1 MNRTYKTVFNR
12 RLGIWQAVAETAKGT
27 HKSGPSRTIARAL
40 VLGAGLTLTA
50 AAQAQY
56 TIDGGATETVPGS
69 QTSPWNIG
77 GNLNVG
83 YSGSGTLNIT
93 SGGTVSNTAAYLGYN
108 AGSTGTVTVDGSAS
122 TWTNSGGLLVGVY
135 GTATL
140 DIQNSG
146 TVSNT
151 IGYIGRYSGSS
162 GTVTVDGSGSTW
174 TNSSSLVVGLSGT
187 GTLDISNGGTVS
199 NTAGFIGDDSGSS
212 GTVTVDGSG
221 STWTN
226 SSSLVVGNSGTG
238 TLNIQNGGTVS
249 NTAAQIGY
257 NAGSTGTVTV
267 DGSGSTWTNSG
278 NLYVGL
284 YDTGTLNIQ
293 NSGTVSNTAGYIGYT
308 SGSTAAVTVDGNGST
323 WTNSGNLYIGDSG
336 TGTLD
341 ISNGGT
347 VSNTAGFIGYNSGS
361 TGTVTVDGSGST
373 WTNSSSLFVGNSGT
387 GTLNIQNSGTV
398 STSTGY
404 IGYNSGSTGTVTV
417 DGNGSTWTNSGN
429 LYVGLY
435 DTGTLNIQNGG
446 TVSNTAAHIGY
457 NAGSTAA
464 VTVDGNGSTWTNSG
478 NLYIGESGTGTLD
491 ISNGGTV
498 SSIDAFIGD
507 EIGASGTV
515 RVDGSGS
522 SWTIA
527 SELLVGNFGNG
538 TLDIMRGATVS
549 NVHGYIGY
557 VGHIAGSSGTV
568 TVDGNGSTW
577 TNSSSLNVVIGALN
591 IQNGGKVT
599 ASFTRLTS
607 GATSAGTLNLNG
619 TSSARGVL
627 ETSYIDKGAGSATFN
642 WNGGILRATA
652 NEANFLRNL
661 DSADINI
668 QSGGAYLDTNGM
680 DIGITQALAGTGG
693 LTKQGNGTLTLTGV
707 QTYTGGTTVS
717 AGTLALSGAGTLA
730 ATGAVAV
737 ANGAT
742 FDISAA
748 AASRSIGALSGAGNL
763 FLGANALTTN
773 AASNSTFSGI
783 ITGVGGSLV
792 KNGAGTL
799 TLAASST
806 YSGTTT
812 VNAGTLSIAATG
824 SIASATTVNNGATLA
839 GTGAVGTLTMNS
851 GGILAPGNSIGTLTV
866 NGDLSFGSG
875 SIYRVEANAAGAS
888 DKTVVNGNVT
898 LAGRVD
904 VQAENGSYADQ
915 TSYTILTHTGTRTGV
930 FDSVTSNLAF
940 LTPSLSYAANAVE
953 LSLERNS
960 VSFVS
965 VAETRNQRAAAS
977 GVEAW
982 GAGAVYDAVTGL
994 SATQARA
1001 AYDALSGTQHAAAS
1015 QVAMNM
1021 GRGFSNALMNRAA
1034 VAGGRF
1040 GGASALRYASLDLS
1054 GITSMRGLFASPHQ
1068 LGRTLAPT
1076 VSDATPMGRF
1086 NAAGGST
1093 PTAGIWFQVL
1103 GGKGEVKG
1111 DGNGSG
1117 SDYSS
1122 TAFLAGYDA
1131 MVSADWLMGVAVGYG
1146 KTQWDADV
1154 PATGNVDSPYGA
1166 LYGRYE
1172 SGPWQIRLNG
1182 GYADNRF
1189 ETTRTIALGATSSHA
1204 RSKHTGR
1211 EWSAAAEAEYALT
1224 EAAGWAVKPL
1234 AAVRYV
1240 YLDEDG
1246 FTESGSVAALKVN
1259 GRSTQQANLG
1269 LGSRFVRGTETGSI
1283 ELRAMVTHL
1292 AGDTD
1297 APVTASF
1304 VGGNSTFNVDGTP
1317 LRRTAL
1323 VLGAGISH
1331 QIANKLSAY
1340 ADLGYETRGNGQ
1352 NNAVAAVGLQYRW

>member
-1 MNRTYKTVFNR
+1 MNRTYKTVFNH

-27 HKSGPSRTIARAL
+27 HKSGRSRTAANAL
-40 VLGAGLTLTA
+40 VLGVGLTLTA

-323 WTNSGNLYIGDSG
+323 WTNSGNLYIG
-336 TGTLD
+336 
-341 ISNGGT
+341 
-347 VSNTAGFIGYNSGS
+347 
-361 TGTVTVDGSGST
+361 
-373 WTNSSSLFVGNSGT
+373 
-387 GTLNIQNSGTV
+387 
-398 STSTGY
+398 
-404 IGYNSGSTGTVTV
+404 
-417 DGNGSTWTNSGN
+417 
-429 LYVGLY
+429 
-435 DTGTLNIQNGG
+435 
-446 TVSNTAAHIGY
+446 
-457 NAGSTAA
+457 
-464 VTVDGNGSTWTNSG
+464 
-478 NLYIGESGTGTLD
+478 ESGTGTLD

-652 NEANFLRNL
+652 NEANFLRTL
-661 DSADINI
+661 DNADINI

-730 ATGAVAV
+730 ATGAVVV

-748 AASRSIGALSGAGNL
+748 AGDRSIGALSGAGDVE
-763 FLGANALTTN
+763 LGANSLSMGSST
-773 AASNSTFSGI
+773 SSTFSGALSG
-783 ITGVGGSLV
+783 TGGLTKLGAGNLILSGANTYTGGTTVS
-792 KNGAGTL
+792 AGTL
-799 TLAASST
+799 SVNGSVV
-806 YSGTTT
+806 GTTT
-812 VNAGTLSIAATG
+812 VSSGAALGGSGTVGDVALSG
-824 SIASATTVNNGATLA
+824 
-839 GTGAVGTLTMNS
+839 

-904 VQAENGSYADQ
+904 VQAENGSYADR
-915 TSYTILTHTGTRTGV
+915 TSYTILSHTGTRTGV

-965 VAETRNQRAAAS
+965 VAETRNQRAVAS

-982 GAGAVYDAVTGL
+982 GAGTVYDAVTGL
-994 SATQARA
+994 SAAQARA

-1040 GGASALRYASLDLS
+1040 GGASSLRYASLDLS
-1054 GITSMRGLFASPHQ
+1054 GITSMQGLFASPHQ

-1076 VSDATPMGRF
+1076 VSDASPMGRF

-1093 PTAGIWFQVL
+1093 PNAGIWFQVL

-1146 KTQWDADV
+1146 KTQWDAEV
-1154 PATGNVDSPYGA
+1154 PATGNVDSPYAA
-1166 LYGRYE
+1166 LYGRYS

-1189 ETTRTIALGATSSHA
+1189 ETTRTIALGATSSQA
-1204 RSKHTGR
+1204 RSKHSGQ
-1211 EWSAAAEAEYALT
+1211 EWSGAAEAEYALT

-1234 AAVRYV
+1234 AAVRYA

-1246 FTESGSVAALKVN
+1246 FTESGSAAALKVN

-1269 LGSRFVRGTETGSI
+1269 IGSRFVRGFDEDKGSL

-1352 NNAVAAVGLQYRW
+1352 NNAVVALGLQYRW